1 MVPFN
6 SAVPVASLRKITR
19 TLHDSISRVA
29 TGLKVMGGGDAGSQS
44 LANTLNARAASF
56 QAAETNTDSGISL
69 LQLAESAL
77 LELNNLATR
86 LKEIGVA
93 DTLSTNTTSDTAAL
107 NSEAVYVSDTIDS
120 IVLYHALDF
129 TNDCHELLR
138 EVTRVLRPGGNM
150 LIIGFNPVSAWG
162 LWRLFKRKRSPPWK
176 GRFLSVA
183 RLSDWLRLLDL
194 QVISTER
201 AVHFPPLS
209 SRRILN
215 FADTFEKIG
224 KKMKSPFGGSYYIQC
239 VKQVVPI
246 TPIVTLSRLNKIRSA
261 SASIPITENINIKIT
276 E

>member
-1 MVPFN
+1 MYKIFKNDKYPRPKTKPYVVESVSDWCCSELGRKVFEAEKISVESIISRSFGYHILQIGLEEHQDLISDSPAGHKIMFLSEWN
-6 SAVPVASLRKITR
+6 PALAKPVANCEKLP
-19 TLHDSISRVA
+19 
-29 TGLKVMGGGDAGSQS
+29 
-44 LANTLNARAASF
+44 LA
-56 QAAETNTDSGISL
+56 
-69 LQLAESAL
+69 
-77 LELNNLATR
+77 
-86 LKEIGVA
+86 
-93 DTLSTNTTSDTAAL
+93 
-107 NSEAVYVSDTIDS
+107 SDTIDS

-162 LWRLFKRKRSPPWK
+162 LWRLLKRKRSPPWK
-176 GRFLSVA
+176 GRFLSVT

-194 QVISTER
+194 QIISTER

-246 TPIVTLSRLNKIRSA
+246 TPIVTLSRLNKIRST